1 MLGFSQSEVSDENL
15 TSKKKM
21 EQYIL
26 VLMAGRASEEVF
38 CEDITNGAFNDI
50 EKATS
55 IAKQYIKMF
64 GFNKSNKFLNT
75 LDNPNQFSNEIS
87 NYLKDSMDK
96 ELLEFLNFKYAETCL
111 LVEKNKH
118 NIESIKNILLEKE
131 NIYLE
136 DIKSSIDKSKIY
148 I

>member
-1 MLGFSQSEVSDENL
+1 
-15 TSKKKM
+15 
-21 EQYIL
+21 
-26 VLMAGRASEEVF
+26 
-38 CEDITNGAFNDI
+38 
-50 EKATS
+50 
-55 IAKQYIKMF
+55 MF

>member
-1 MLGFSQSEVSDENL
+1 MVHL
-15 TSKKKM
+15 M
-21 EQYIL
+21 IL
-26 VLMAGRASEEVF
+26 K
-38 CEDITNGAFNDI
+38 
-50 EKATS
+50 KATNL
-55 IAKQYIKMF
+55 AKQYIKMF

-131 NIYLE
+131 
-136 DIKSSIDKSKIY
+136 KY
-148 I
+148 ISRRY